1 MSVVRAAICDDEQ
14 SWLDEAQQILTSY
27 AREEGL
33 DLPLAS
39 YGTSHDLLAATEPSP
54 DVLFCDI
61 ELGDSDNGIEL
72 VRKVAS
78 RWPSCQ
84 IVYVTNFLRYAP
96 EVYVTEHLWFVL
108 KERFAERLP
117 EIMEKLQRKMEDDSR
132 SLMVKA
138 VTHET
143 LLLPCP
149 KLVSLERR
157 GRTTFIREV
166 GGRVFE
172 VPDRLPALLERLP
185 SRSFARCHA
194 SFAVNL
200 SHVRLVRQD
209 TIEMDDG
216 SLIPISRRFAHGF
229 RDGYLDWADDHAV

>member
-39 YGTSHDLLAATEPSP
+39 YGTSRDLLAATEPSP

-108 KERFAERLP
+108 KDSFAERLP
-117 EIMEKLQRKMEDDSR
+117 SVIESLLRQMEDGSKTITIETV
-132 SLMVKA
+132 S
-138 VTHET
+138 HE
-143 LLLPCP
+143 LLSLPCTQI
-149 KLVSLERR
+149 VVLERR
-157 GRTTFIREV
+157 A
-166 GGRVFE
+166 RVTSITCE
-172 VPDRLPALLERLP
+172 SGDTYVVSDRLVALMERLP
-185 SRSFARCHA
+185 QRIFAQCHGSFI
-194 SFAVNL
+194 VGL
-200 SHVRLVRQD
+200 SHIRMVRHD
-209 TIEMDDG
+209 TILLDG
-216 SLIPISRRFAHGF
+216 GIEVPLSRRFVRGF
-229 RDGYLDWADDHAV
+229 RERYLDWADDHAL

>member
-1 MSVVRAAICDDEQ
+1 MDVIRAAICDDEQ
-14 SWLDEAQQILTSY
+14 TWLNEAQHILTSY
-27 AREEGL
+27 AREAGL
-33 DLPLAS
+33 DLSLSS
-39 YGTSHDLLAATEPSP
+39 YSASHDLLVADEPAP

-61 ELGDSDNGIEL
+61 ELGGHESGIEL
-72 VRKVAS
+72 VRKVAD

-108 KERFAERLP
+108 KEHFAERLP
-117 EIMEKLQRKMEDDSR
+117 EILEKLQRKMEDDSR
-132 SLMVKA
+132 SLMVKT

-143 LLLPCP
+143 LSLPCQR
-149 KLVSLERR
+149 LVSLERR
-157 GRTTFIREV
+157 GRTTSVREV

-172 VPDRLPALLERLP
+172 VPDRLPVLLDRLP
-185 SRSFARCHA
+185 SRIFARCHA
-194 SFAVNL
+194 SYAVNL
-200 SHVRLVRQD
+200 SHVRLVRSD

-229 RDGYLDWADDHAV
+229 RDSYLDWADDHAV